1 MKPLW
6 KGVAKRLIFS
16 FLMAASLTGCAVY
29 SPYPADYYSSYY
41 PYGYNYS
48 TYPYGYAAPVYSGV
62 PYYVGPPV
70 TFGLGFSYYGG
81 GYGYHGYHGGHHGGW
96 HGGHHGGWGGSHR

>member
-6 KGVAKRLIFS
+6 KGVAKRLTFS
-16 FLMAASLTGCAVY
+16 LLMAASLAGCAVY
-29 SPYPADYYSSYY
+29 SPYPADAYYSY
-41 PYGYNYS
+41 PYGYG
-48 TYPYGYAAPVYSGV
+48 YGYAPAYSG

-81 GYGYHGYHGGHHGGW
+81 GYGYHGHHGGHYGGW
-96 HGGHHGGWGGSHR
+96 HGGHHSGWGGSHH